1 MSDLQIALILLG
13 ILLILLVVVF
23 NWWQDRR
30 VRQQMQSQFPD
41 GDTDPLMSQLTE
53 LERREPSM
61 TRGGDAASADG
72 EHDAAEADCTTE
84 AVIDI
89 SFSQPVDAQDLAQA
103 LQSVSRTG
111 AKPVRYF
118 AECEGGGHRAR
129 LRSGE
134 SYASMQIA
142 VLLANRSGP
151 LSAIE
156 WSQVWMAAQALAQQF
171 DGAVEGP
178 EQDDVL
184 RRAAALD
191 NTCADLDALVGVAVR
206 LPGPMPASSVIQMVK
221 DAGFLPFGQ
230 QLAWLADSGQPRFTA
245 MFDGAQPKD
254 IQSASIERIDLLLD
268 LPNSPAD
275 DHAFSRMATVARDL
289 ASRLDGVVL
298 DDQGRPLPESTDQN
312 IDEQLSNL
320 YERLEQAG
328 FTAGQERTG
337 RIFS

>member
-30 VRQQMQSQFPD
+30 IRQQMQSQFPD
-41 GDTDPLMSQLTE
+41 GDTDPLMSQLSE
-53 LERREPSM
+53 AERREPSM
-61 TRGGDAASADG
+61 GRGEPASADG
-72 EHDAAEADCTTE
+72 EHDAAEVDCTTE

-89 SFSQPVDAQDLAQA
+89 SFSQPVQAQALAQA
-103 LQSVSRTG
+103 LQGVQRVG
-111 AKPVRYF
+111 GKPVRYF

-129 LRSGE
+129 LRAGE
-134 SYASMQIA
+134 SYSSMQLA

-156 WSQVWMAAQALAQQF
+156 WSQLWTAAQSLAQQF
-171 DGAVEGP
+171 DASVEGP
-178 EQDDVL
+178 EQNDVL

-191 NTCADLDALVGVAVR
+191 NACADLDALVGISVR
-206 LPGPMPASSVIQMVK
+206 LPGPLPAAKVIQAVR
-221 DAGFLPFGQ
+221 DSGFLPYGQ

-245 MFDGAQPKD
+245 MFDSANPND

-289 ASRLDGVVL
+289 AGRLEGVVL
-298 DDQGRPLPESTDQN
+298 DDQGRPLPESADQN

-320 YERLEQAG
+320 YRRLDEAG

-337 RIFS
+337 RVFS

>member
-30 VRQQMQSQFPD
+30 IRQQMQSQFPD
-41 GDTDPLMSQLTE
+41 GDTDPLMSQLSE
-53 LERREPSM
+53 AERREPSM
-61 TRGGDAASADG
+61 GRGEPASADG
-72 EHDAAEADCTTE
+72 EHDAAEVDCTTE

-89 SFSQPVDAQDLAQA
+89 CFSQPVQAQALAQA
-103 LQSVSRTG
+103 LQGVQRVG
-111 AKPVRYF
+111 GKPVRYF

-129 LRSGE
+129 LRAGE
-134 SYASMQIA
+134 SYSSMQLA

-156 WSQVWMAAQALAQQF
+156 WSQLWTAAQSLAQQF
-171 DGAVEGP
+171 DASVEGP
-178 EQDDVL
+178 EQNDVL

-191 NTCADLDALVGVAVR
+191 NACADLDALVGISVR
-206 LPGPMPASSVIQMVK
+206 LPGPLPAAKVIQAVR
-221 DAGFLPFGQ
+221 DAGFLPYGQ

-245 MFDGAQPKD
+245 MFDSANPND

-289 ASRLDGVVL
+289 AGRLEGVVL
-298 DDQGRPLPESTDQN
+298 DDQGRPLPESADQN

-320 YERLEQAG
+320 YRRLDEAG

-337 RIFS
+337 RVFS

>member
-30 VRQQMQSQFPD
+30 IRQQMQSQFPD
-41 GDTDPLMSQLTE
+41 GDTDPLMSQLSE
-53 LERREPSM
+53 AERREPSM
-61 TRGGDAASADG
+61 GRGEPASADG
-72 EHDAAEADCTTE
+72 EHDAAEVDCTTE

-89 SFSQPVDAQDLAQA
+89 SFSQPVQAQALAQA
-103 LQSVSRTG
+103 LQGVQRVGS
-111 AKPVRYF
+111 KPVRYF

-129 LRSGE
+129 LRAGE
-134 SYASMQIA
+134 SYSSMQLA

-156 WSQVWMAAQALAQQF
+156 WSQLWTAAQSLAQQF
-171 DGAVEGP
+171 DASVEGP
-178 EQDDVL
+178 EQNDVL

-191 NTCADLDALVGVAVR
+191 NACADLDALVGISVR
-206 LPGPMPASSVIQMVK
+206 LPGPLPASKVIQAVR
-221 DAGFLPFGQ
+221 DAGFLTYGQ
-230 QLAWLADSGQPRFTA
+230 HLAWLADSGQPRFTA
-245 MFDGAQPKD
+245 MFDSANPND
-254 IQSASIERIDLLLD
+254 IQSASVERIDLLLD

>member
-13 ILLILLVVVF
+13 ILLILLVVLF

-30 VRQQMQSQFPD
+30 IRQQMQSQFPD
-41 GDTDPLMSQLTE
+41 GDTDPLMSQLSDA
-53 LERREPSM
+53 ERREPSM
-61 TRGGDAASADG
+61 GRGEAATDS
-72 EHDAAEADCTTE
+72 EHDEAEVDCTTE

-89 SFSQPVDAQDLAQA
+89 SFSHPVDAQALAQA
-103 LQSVSRTG
+103 LQGVQRVG
-111 AKPVRYF
+111 GKPVRYF

-134 SYASMQIA
+134 SYSSMQLA

-156 WSQVWMAAQALAQQF
+156 WSQLWTAAQSLAQQF
-171 DGAVEGP
+171 DASVEGP

-191 NTCADLDALVGVAVR
+191 NACADLDALVSISVR
-206 LPGPMPASSVIQMVK
+206 LPGPLPASQVIQSVK
-221 DAGFLPFGQ
+221 EAGFLPYGQ

-245 MFDGAQPKD
+245 MFDSANPND

-275 DHAFSRMATVARDL
+275 EHAFSRMATVGRDL
-289 ASRLDGVVL
+289 ASRLDGIVL
-298 DDQGRPLPESTDQN
+298 DDQGRPLPESADQN
-312 IDEQLSNL
+312 IDEQLSHL
-320 YERLEQAG
+320 YRRLDEAG
-328 FTAGQERTG
+328 FTAGEERTS

>member
-30 VRQQMQSQFPD
+30 IRQQMQSQFPD
-41 GDTDPLMSQLTE
+41 GDTDPLMSQLSDAQ
-53 LERREPSM
+53 RREPSM
-61 TRGGDAASADG
+61 GRGEAAAADA
-72 EHDAAEADCTTE
+72 EHDAAEVDCTTE

-89 SFSQPVDAQDLAQA
+89 SFSNPVQAQDLAQA
-103 LQSVSRTG
+103 LQGIQRVGS
-111 AKPVRYF
+111 KPVRYF

-129 LRSGE
+129 LRAGE
-134 SYASMQIA
+134 SYASMQLA

-156 WSQVWMAAQALAQQF
+156 WSQLWTAAQSLAQQF
-171 DGAVEGP
+171 DASVEGP
-178 EQDDVL
+178 EQNDVL
-184 RRAAALD
+184 RHAAALD
-191 NTCADLDALVGVAVR
+191 NACADLDALVGISVR
-206 LPGPMPASSVIQMVK
+206 LPGPLPAAKVIQLAK
-221 DAGFLPFGQ
+221 DAGFLPYGR

-245 MFDGAQPKD
+245 MFDGTNPTD

-289 ASRLDGVVL
+289 ASRLDGAVL

-320 YERLEQAG
+320 YRRLDEAG
-328 FTAGQERTG
+328 FPAGQERTG

>member
-30 VRQQMQSQFPD
+30 IRQQMQSQFPD
-41 GDTDPLMSQLTE
+41 GDTDPLMSQLSE
-53 LERREPSM
+53 AERREPSM
-61 TRGGDAASADG
+61 GRGEPASADG
-72 EHDAAEADCTTE
+72 EHDAAEVDCTTE

-89 SFSQPVDAQDLAQA
+89 SFSQPVQAQALAQA
-103 LQSVSRTG
+103 LQGVQRVG
-111 AKPVRYF
+111 GKPVRYF

-129 LRSGE
+129 LRAGE
-134 SYASMQIA
+134 SYSSMQLA

-156 WSQVWMAAQALAQQF
+156 WSQLWTAAQSLAQQF
-171 DGAVEGP
+171 DASVEGP
-178 EQDDVL
+178 EQNDVL

-191 NTCADLDALVGVAVR
+191 NACADLDALVGISVR
-206 LPGPMPASSVIQMVK
+206 LPGPLPASKVIQAVR
-221 DAGFLPFGQ
+221 DAGFLTYGQ

-245 MFDGAQPKD
+245 MFDSANPND
-254 IQSASIERIDLLLD
+254 IQSASVERIDLLLD

-289 ASRLDGVVL
+289 AGRLDGVVL
-298 DDQGRPLPESTDQN
+298 DDQGRPLPESADQN

-320 YERLEQAG
+320 YRRLDEAG

-337 RIFS
+337 RVFS

>member
-30 VRQQMQSQFPD
+30 IRQQMQSQFPD
-41 GDTDPLMSQLTE
+41 GDTDPLMSQLSE
-53 LERREPSM
+53 AERREPSM
-61 TRGGDAASADG
+61 GRGEPASADG
-72 EHDAAEADCTTE
+72 EHDAAEVDCTTE

-89 SFSQPVDAQDLAQA
+89 SFSQPVQAQALAQA
-103 LQSVSRTG
+103 LQGVQRVG
-111 AKPVRYF
+111 GKPVRYF

-129 LRSGE
+129 LRAGE
-134 SYASMQIA
+134 SYSSMQLA

-156 WSQVWMAAQALAQQF
+156 WSQLWTAAQSLAQQF
-171 DGAVEGP
+171 DASVEGP
-178 EQDDVL
+178 EQNDVL

-191 NTCADLDALVGVAVR
+191 NACADLDALVGISVR
-206 LPGPMPASSVIQMVK
+206 LPGPLPASKVIQAVR
-221 DAGFLPFGQ
+221 DAGFLPYGQ

-245 MFDGAQPKD
+245 MFDSANPND
-254 IQSASIERIDLLLD
+254 IQSASVERIDLLLD

-289 ASRLDGVVL
+289 AGRLDGVVL
-298 DDQGRPLPESTDQN
+298 DDQGRPLPESADQN

-320 YERLEQAG
+320 YRRLDEAG

-337 RIFS
+337 RVFS

>member
-30 VRQQMQSQFPD
+30 IRQQMQSQFPD
-41 GDTDPLMSQLTE
+41 GDTDPLMSQLSDA
-53 LERREPSM
+53 ERREPSM
-61 TRGGDAASADG
+61 GRGEVAADG
-72 EHDAAEADCTTE
+72 EHDAAEVDCTTE

-89 SFSQPVDAQDLAQA
+89 SFSHPVDAQELAQA
-103 LQSVSRTG
+103 LQGMQRVG
-111 AKPVRYF
+111 GKPVRYF

-134 SYASMQIA
+134 SYSSMQLA

-156 WSQVWMAAQALAQQF
+156 WSQLWTAAQSLAQQF
-171 DGAVEGP
+171 DASVEGP

-191 NTCADLDALVGVAVR
+191 NACADLDALVGISVR
-206 LPGPMPASSVIQMVK
+206 LPGPLPASTVIQSVK
-221 DAGFLPFGQ
+221 EAGFLPYGQ

-245 MFDGAQPKD
+245 MFDSANPND

-275 DHAFSRMATVARDL
+275 EHAFSRMATVGRDL
-289 ASRLDGVVL
+289 ASRLDGIVL
-298 DDQGRPLPESTDQN
+298 DDQGRPLPESADQN
-312 IDEQLSNL
+312 IDEQLSHL
-320 YERLEQAG
+320 YRRLDDAG
-328 FTAGQERTG
+328 FTAGEERTS

>member
-30 VRQQMQSQFPD
+30 IRQQMQSQFPD
-41 GDTDPLMSQLTE
+41 GDTDPLMSQLSE
-53 LERREPSM
+53 AERREPSM
-61 TRGGDAASADG
+61 GRGEPASADG
-72 EHDAAEADCTTE
+72 EHDAAEVDCTTE

-89 SFSQPVDAQDLAQA
+89 SFSQPVQAQALAQA
-103 LQSVSRTG
+103 LQGVQRVG
-111 AKPVRYF
+111 GKPVRYF

-129 LRSGE
+129 LRAGE
-134 SYASMQIA
+134 SYSSMQLA

-156 WSQVWMAAQALAQQF
+156 WSQLWTAAQSLAQQF
-171 DGAVEGP
+171 DASVEGP
-178 EQDDVL
+178 EQNDVL

-191 NTCADLDALVGVAVR
+191 NACADLDALVGISVR
-206 LPGPMPASSVIQMVK
+206 LPGPLPAAKVIQAVR
-221 DAGFLPFGQ
+221 DAGFLPYGQ

-245 MFDGAQPKD
+245 MFDSANPND

-289 ASRLDGVVL
+289 AGRLEGVVL
-298 DDQGRPLPESTDQN
+298 DDQGRPLPESADQN

-320 YERLEQAG
+320 YRRLDEAG

-337 RIFS
+337 RVFS